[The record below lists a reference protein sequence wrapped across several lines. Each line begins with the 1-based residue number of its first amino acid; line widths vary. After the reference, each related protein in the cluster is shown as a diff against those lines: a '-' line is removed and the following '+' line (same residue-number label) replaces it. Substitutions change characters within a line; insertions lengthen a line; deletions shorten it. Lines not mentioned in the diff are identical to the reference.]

1 MCSCADIK
9 NFIFITRLLEMITD
23 FPIPHFLSSKHSLL
37 VNLINRT
44 FVYRLFFITYLFNF
58 QSPNY
63 SIGHNTNILIKKI
76 FYILNLN
83 FN

>member
-23 FPIPHFLSSKHSLL
+23 SPIPHFLSSKHSLL

-44 FVYRLFFITYLFNF
+44 FVYRLITYLFNF

-76 FYILNLN
+76 LI
-83 FN
+83 